1 MPWAIDFRN
10 APQSKVLTVY
20 KSTIKY
26 KKSYLYSISTCYV
39 TLFRRVFSAFCCCL
53 KDPLRCVCL
62 RSTLLV
68 LNRSGRCRCRTR
80 TLNSHKKKTE
90 SVAQRN
96 LSIAHSLAL
105 TWYLN
110 IYSVK
115 RQRVFPR
122 LTPAAPLCVC
132 ELTTTTRHSHS
143 YNCARTVRV
152 CCCSEHI
159 FNKYIISSISFQLH
173 KLHK

>member
-1 MPWAIDFRN
+1 MSNRLQKCPTI
-10 APQSKVLTVY
+10 
-20 KSTIKY
+20 KSTHNISINY
-26 KKSYLYSISTCYV
+26 KVQKILSLLYIYLLRYV
-39 TLFRRVFSAFCCCL
+39 IPACVFCLLLLFKRPVALRLPPQYFARFEPKWTLSLSNANTQF
-53 KDPLRCVCL
+53 
-62 RSTLLV
+62 TQ
-68 LNRSGRCRCRTR
+68 
-80 TLNSHKKKTE
+80 KKTE

-152 CCCSEHI
+152 CCCSEDI
-159 FNKYIISSISFQLH
+159 LNKYIISSISFQLH